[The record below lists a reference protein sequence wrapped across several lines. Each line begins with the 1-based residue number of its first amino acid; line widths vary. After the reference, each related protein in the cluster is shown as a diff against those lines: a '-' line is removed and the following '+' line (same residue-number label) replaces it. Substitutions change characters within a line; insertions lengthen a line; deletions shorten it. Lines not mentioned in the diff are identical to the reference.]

1 MNRSILIVICDFL
14 LVSLLAFSTAD
25 INSTAQGTAAPVIKT
40 DLAMNPATN
49 QMGARQDLGD
59 VMRLALIEE
68 RKNRE
73 VLLAELTAT
82 RGTATRQQEL
92 LNQRNAQIQSVQEQ
106 LQSTEEQARRLQTQQ
121 TNLEAQLTAA
131 QTNAQAL
138 NQRLQAS
145 TEETLYTQE
154 QRAVLEAETRKQME
168 KISALQAQLADLQ
181 RNHQAG
187 LLDKERLLVQ
197 LETAESEKRAASVQL
212 ARAEEEVAAQRKANA
227 NLAEGV
233 KTLAANSSALT
244 EEIRQDRLFSA
255 NAIFDDVVSNRDTAV
270 FVADR
275 PGFFG
280 QEVSKVK
287 QTRTVLVTDGTNVF
301 ALCHVHDTPF
311 NLWNP
316 GTDWHE
322 LSATLS
328 HGSLSAPLSSLIF
341 SLTDPRIVVMPVAS
355 ADAHRLASKVYNIA
369 ADPGKFQDA
378 VVIGTSED
386 YYGECKFQIDL
397 TTPMYLRMDRHTL
410 NGLFGRFNP
419 SSGDLVFSKSGQ
431 FLGIMANSTYCA
443 RIHGKA
449 AAAAFNLGPGA
460 RDQGTADTLASLYTV
475 TAELPLKLQ

>member
-1 MNRSILIVICDFL
+1 
-14 LVSLLAFSTAD
+14 
-25 INSTAQGTAAPVIKT
+25 
-40 DLAMNPATN
+40 
-49 QMGARQDLGD
+49 
-59 VMRLALIEE
+59 
-68 RKNRE
+68 
-73 VLLAELTAT
+73 
-82 RGTATRQQEL
+82 
-92 LNQRNAQIQSVQEQ
+92 
-106 LQSTEEQARRLQTQQ
+106 
-121 TNLEAQLTAA
+121 LEAQLTAA